1 MEEAKLKK
9 IEERLYQLFAKV
21 DETRNEKPSVKR
33 TSNGV
38 RVIRRRK
45 GKPDLYI
52 PWKRFGTS
60 PLTWD
65 ILKGTGT

>member
-9 IEERLYQLFAKV
+9 IEERLYQLFAKA

-52 PWKRFGTS
+52 P
-60 PLTWD
+60 
-65 ILKGTGT
+65 